1 MSPKSNLKFPYK
13 PSFVAEF
20 LLLAFSERVIL
31 ERILLMEMVDLVD
44 RLVQEKI
51 KMAKDLLLRQM
62 HFAVSSENNEISASI
77 FNHNIGL

>member
-1 MSPKSNLKFPYK
+1 
-13 PSFVAEF
+13 
-20 LLLAFSERVIL
+20 
-31 ERILLMEMVDLVD
+31 MVDLVD
-44 RLVQEKI
+44 ILVQKKI